1 MWNKIEKILL
11 IIDGNKRIIFKSVK
25 FDILLLNKVKV

>member
-11 IIDGNKRIIFKSVK
+11 IIDGNKRIT
-25 FDILLLNKVKV
+25 LNLSNLIYYY